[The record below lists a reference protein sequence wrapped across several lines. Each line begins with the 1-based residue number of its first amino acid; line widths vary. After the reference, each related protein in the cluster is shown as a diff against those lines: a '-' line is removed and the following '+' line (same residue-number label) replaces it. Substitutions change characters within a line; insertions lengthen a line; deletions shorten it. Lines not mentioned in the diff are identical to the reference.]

1 MKDIKNILK
10 DNFTNT
16 YKNDLWHMGSGESK
30 SGLGS
35 SLDFTT
41 LFREELLQIIE
52 KHNIYK
58 IFDCSCGDWNW
69 MKTIKKSLP
78 YYIGNDVVEDLIS
91 DNILKYGKDNIH
103 FTCNDMLSQLKT
115 YCNNELDLVI
125 CRHTL
130 EHLPTDYSINTLIE
144 IKRVSKYAIIT
155 SSRHFDKENYDI
167 DMDGYSS
174 RPVNLDKK
182 PYLNI
187 INKPIHMFLDTK
199 GDKIQIN
206 DSVSGC
212 FGYLYKFN

>member
-1 MKDIKNILK
+1 MEDIKNILK
-10 DNFTNT
+10 DKFTNT
-16 YKNDLWHMGSGESK
+16 YKNNLWHMGSGESK

-35 SLDFTT
+35 SLDFTA

-52 KHNIYK
+52 KYNIHK

-91 DNILKYGKDNIH
+91 DNVLKYGDDNIH

-115 YCNNELDLVI
+115 YYNNELDLVI

-130 EHLPTDYSINTLIE
+130 EHLPTDYSINVLIE

-155 SSRHFDKENYDI
+155 SSRNFDKENCDI
-167 DMDGYSS
+167 HMDGYSA
-174 RPVNLDKK
+174 RFINLDKK

-187 INKPIHMFLDTK
+187 VNKPMHIFLDTN

-206 DSVSGC
+206 DSVNGC